1 MPSTPSTRLRFEKQA
16 TGENLNTWGTR
27 LNASGIDL
35 FEAAIAGVVT
45 KSLTGNVTL
54 TVVNF
59 AADEAR
65 AACLVFTDGGLGAM
79 PTVTIPAVQK
89 LYLVHNKG
97 TTYDITI
104 TAGNAAAI
112 VGAGLLQYVYCD
124 GTDVFVGTDALDARN
139 AADDADAAK
148 TAAEAAAVL
157 TAADRVQTGLDRVQT
172 GLDVIATNADRIAV
186 EAALTTASIVIA
198 SEAEAQAGTDNAKLM
213 TPLRTAQAITAQ
225 GSIPVGGIIMWSG
238 SIASIP
244 SNYALCDGT
253 NSTPDLRDRFIVGAG
268 STYAVDATGGAA
280 SVTLSAAQ
288 IPAHTHSF
296 SATTGSGGSHTHTA
310 STGSAGSHSHTGGTS
325 TAGDH
330 THTAAGAGSG
340 VLAST
345 VNGDTPFAI
354 AGNTGTAG
362 AHSHSLSINAA
373 GDHAHAVTVNAGGA
387 HTHSVSGTT
396 GPAGSG
402 ASHENLPPY
411 LALAFIMRTS

>member
-1 MPSTPSTRLRFEKQA
+1 MPSTPSTRLRLEKQA
-16 TGENLNTWGTR
+16 TGESLNTWGNR
-27 LNASGIDL
+27 LNQSGIDL
-35 FEAAIAGVVT
+35 IDASIACVVT
-45 KSLTGNVTL
+45 KALTGNVTL
-54 TVVNF
+54 TAVNY
-59 AADEAR
+59 AADESR
-65 AACLVFTDGGLGAM
+65 AACLVFTDGGLSGI

-97 TTYDITI
+97 TTYDISI
-104 TAGNAAAI
+104 TAGNDEAT

-124 GTDVFVGTDALDARN
+124 GTDVFVGTDAQDARN
-139 AADDADAAK
+139 AADDAETAK
-148 TAAEAAAVL
+148 VAAEAAAVL
-157 TAADRVQTGLDRVQT
+157 TAADRVQTGLDRTQT
-172 GLDVIATNADRIAV
+172 GLDVIATAADVVAV
-186 EAALTTASIVIA
+186 EEALLTAEITIA

-244 SNYALCDGT
+244 TNYALCDGT
-253 NSTPDLRDRFIVGAG
+253 NSTPDLRDRFVIGAG

-280 SVTLSAAQ
+280 TVTLSTAQ

-296 SATTGSGGSHTHTA
+296 SATTGSGGAHTHTA
-310 STGSAGSHSHTGGTS
+310 STASAGSHSHTGGTS

-330 THTAAGAGSG
+330 AHSYNATGTTGQGTDIAPGGTA
-340 VLAST
+340 VAST
-345 VNGDTPFAI
+345 
-354 AGNTGTAG
+354 TGTAG
-362 AHSHSLSINAA
+362 AHSHTLSINAA
-373 GDHAHAVTVNAGGA
+373 GDHTHSVTVDSGGA

-396 GPAGSG
+396 GSAGSG